1 MKDVRLLLREEEWDI
16 SL

>member
-1 MKDVRLLLREEEWDI
+1 MKGVRLLLREEEWDI